1 MQLVRAPEQIKKDD
15 EIGEML
21 KEGRDDVSLKI
32 VEPAE
37 PIEIKTVISPDF
49 EQTFPDDENVLH
61 VTSHAL
67 LMPQLVT
74 SIPLTFSTDNMYIF
88 FQVLRCEKKIT
99 FGKVE
104 NLIFRFLNLHI
115 FFSQKTASL
124 SCFSSYFD

>member
-1 MQLVRAPEQIKKDD
+1 MSHAPGERTLLEGATEWCLQLVRAPEQIKKDD

-88 FQVLRCEKKIT
+88 FSGFRLREKNNIRKSR
-99 FGKVE
+99 K
-104 NLIFRFLNLHI
+104 
-115 FFSQKTASL
+115 FS
-124 SCFSSYFD
+124 F

>member
-37 PIEIKTVISPDF
+37 PIEIKTIISPDF

-88 FQVLRCEKKIT
+88 FQVLGCEKKIT

-104 NLIFRFLNLHI
+104 NLVFRFLNLHI
-115 FFSQKTASL
+115 FFL
-124 SCFSSYFD
+124 SENCKFKLFFKLF

>member
-1 MQLVRAPEQIKKDD
+1 LQLVRAPEQIKKDD

-88 FQVLRCEKKIT
+88 FSGFRLREKNNIRKSR
-99 FGKVE
+99 K
-104 NLIFRFLNLHI
+104 
-115 FFSQKTASL
+115 FS
-124 SCFSSYFD
+124 F